1 MESPQN
7 IKKRLKSVDNI
18 NKITK
23 AMEMVAATKMR
34 KSQEI
39 ALASRP
45 YAFAALDFLATIS
58 SLDEKLP
65 ELFKKRNVK
74 KVLFVLVSSDKGLAG
89 AFNSSVFKKFE
100 QHLSLTNFEDDEG
113 NENVGGENSSKLV
126 RDKKEKYKEWK
137 KEEHLYIAVGEK
149 AFNYLTK
156 KGFNVIKK
164 FIAVG
169 DYTTTEQVR
178 PLVDFLVQ
186 GYLRGGDEKKWPAS
200 NASGVANA
208 GWDRVVIVSTHFRSA
223 LKQEPHVRRIL
234 PIDFDHIADTIK
246 QIIPERG
253 KFADLIKEHHIT
265 FIPVK
270 SKLKQYLIEPSP
282 KEVLEKLARH
292 LFFIQVYHL
301 ILEANASEHSARRM
315 AMKTASDNASDLGEA
330 LNLQYNKSRQSRI
343 TTEISEISAGAEALN

>member
-7 IKKRLKSVDNI
+7 IKKRLKSVSNI

-58 SLDEKLP
+58 SLDSAKLP
-65 ELFKKRNVK
+65 ELFTKREIK

-89 AFNSSVFKKFE
+89 AFNSSVFRKFE
-100 QHLSLTNFEDDEG
+100 RHQKIE
-113 NENVGGENSSKLV
+113 
-126 RDKKEKYKEWK
+126 KEEWK
-137 KEEHLYIAVGEK
+137 NEEQVYLAVGEK

-156 KGFNVIKK
+156 KNYNVVKK
-164 FIAVG
+164 FVSVG
-169 DYTTTEQVR
+169 DYTTTQQVG
-178 PLVDFLVQ
+178 PIVDFIVE
-186 GYLRGGDEKKWPAS
+186 GYMNES
-200 NASGVANA
+200 
-208 GWDRVVIVSTHFRSA
+208 WDRVVVISTHFRSA

-234 PIDFDHIADTIK
+234 PIDFDHIADTVK
-246 QIIPERG
+246 EIIPERG
-253 KFADLIKEHHIT
+253 KFADLIKEHNINFVPNKAST
-265 FIPVK
+265 TD
-270 SKLKQYLIEPSP
+270 YLIEPSP
-282 KEVLEKLARH
+282 QEVLNKLAKH

-315 AMKTASDNASDLGEA
+315 AMKTASDNANELGNA
-330 LNLQYNKSRQSRI
+330 LNLQYNKSRQSKI
-343 TTEISEISAGAEALN
+343 TTEISEISAGAEALS